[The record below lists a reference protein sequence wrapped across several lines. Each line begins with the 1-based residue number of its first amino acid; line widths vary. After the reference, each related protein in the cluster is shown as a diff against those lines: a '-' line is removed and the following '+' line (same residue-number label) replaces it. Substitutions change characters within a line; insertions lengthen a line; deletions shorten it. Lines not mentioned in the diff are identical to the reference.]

1 MKIKKLLAT
10 LTFLISSTLSHA
22 APMSVPI
29 VWPFSIGSNQVN
41 FIRTIIDDANKKQN
55 KYNFYVEFKP
65 GAGGTIA
72 AQYVE
77 NHKGIALLSSSSSF
91 FVRAFYYPG
100 ESHRVE
106 NFKPVL
112 IKCTGQPL
120 AVVSKNFSTVE
131 ELKSQRRLTIGANFG
146 SLTEAVV
153 RQFQQTLPGVEIDLI
168 PFPGTVQGT
177 QEVLAGRLDL
187 NVDTP
192 GESLKWLEIDRINTI
207 GASGRV
213 ENKHFKTFNSQ
224 GIQGFGELVNN
235 YMMVTNS
242 RVDPATV
249 RELHEILRA
258 SAQTTAARLKEFYAK
273 DYCIAADM
281 DFKQTNDTFNR
292 WSAYW
297 PEKLGSLA
305 KSK

>member
-1 MKIKKLLAT
+1 MKIKQLLAT
-10 LTFLISSTLSHA
+10 LTFLVSSTLLSA
-22 APMSVPI
+22 APLSVPI

-112 IKCTGQPL
+112 IECTGQPL

-153 RQFQQTLPGVEIDLI
+153 RQLQQTLPGVEIDLI
-168 PFPGTVQGT
+168 PFPGTIQGT

-192 GESLKWLEIDRINTI
+192 GEALQWLEADKLNTI
-207 GASGRV
+207 GASGQV
-213 ENKHFKTFNSQ
+213 ENKHFKTFKSQ

-273 DYCIAADM
+273 DYCIAVDM
-281 DFKQTNDTFNR
+281 DFKQTNDVFNR

-297 PEKLGSLA
+297 PEKLGRLA